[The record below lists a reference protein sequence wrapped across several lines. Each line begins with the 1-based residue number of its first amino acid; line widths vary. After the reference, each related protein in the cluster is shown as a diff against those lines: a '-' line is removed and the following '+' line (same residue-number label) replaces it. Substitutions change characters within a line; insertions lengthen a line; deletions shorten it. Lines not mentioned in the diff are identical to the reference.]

1 MYIYILTFLMKNSF
15 NCESSNLI
23 YVVICE
29 GCKEG
34 IYRKNRLSNERAN
47 KYLQTKYKT
56 AAISYYK
63 HLAVEEHL
71 RTMEMESSVCFL
83 FSRLFKKINY

>member
-1 MYIYILTFLMKNSF
+1 MKNSF

-34 IYRKNRLSNERAN
+34 IYRKNRLSGERAN
-47 KYLQTKYKT
+47 KYLQAKYKT
-56 AAISYYK
+56 AAILYYK

-71 RTMEMESSVCFL
+71 CTMEMESSMYFL